1 MKSSLAY
8 RLLLGP
14 SVFCLIVCVVMSW
27 IASPALA
34 WGPAGH
40 RIIASVAQQHLNA
53 RARARLAYVLGS
65 ETTLADVATWADDVR
80 DERPETAPWHY
91 INIPPAATDLRPQ
104 RDCPEGNCV
113 SDKIREFVGI
123 ARLGVRN
130 KSEVAEAV
138 KYLIHFVADL
148 HQPLHAGFAEDRG
161 GNRLPVIVEGRE
173 SNLHSIW
180 DSTIIRRLGSDEAE
194 IAQHLNQGI
203 TPLQKKQWQKGRP
216 REWAWESHLLAVRAA
231 YGALPAGSPK
241 RLDEDYLAQAAAVAE
256 EQLAKAG
263 IRLAAVINQVWPL
276 GR

>member
-1 MKSSLAY
+1 M
-8 RLLLGP
+8 P
-14 SVFCLIVCVVMSW
+14 W
-27 IASPALA
+27 IASPASA
-34 WGPAGH
+34 WGPAAH
-40 RIIASVAQQHLNA
+40 RIIASVAQEHLNA

-80 DERPETAPWHY
+80 DERPETATWHY
-91 INIPPAATDLRPQ
+91 INIPPAATNLRPQ
-104 RDCPEGNCV
+104 RDCPDSNCV
-113 SDKIREFVGI
+113 SDKIREFVSI
-123 ARLGVRN
+123 ARLGIRG
-130 KSEVAEAV
+130 KSEVGQAI
-138 KYLIHFVADL
+138 KYLIHFVGDL
-148 HQPLHAGFAEDRG
+148 HQPLHAGFAEDKG
-161 GNRLPVIVEGRE
+161 GNQIPVMAEGRE

-203 TPLQKKQWQKGRP
+203 TPLQKKQWRQGRP
-216 REWAWESHLLAVRAA
+216 REWAWESHLLAVRVA

-263 IRLAAVINQVWPL
+263 IRLAALINQVWPV

>member
-8 RLLLGP
+8 RRLLGP
-14 SVFCLIVCVVMSW
+14 SVVCLIVCVVMPW
-27 IASPALA
+27 IASPAFA

-80 DERPETAPWHY
+80 DERPETASWHY

-104 RDCPEGNCV
+104 RDCPDSNCV

-123 ARLGVRN
+123 ARLAIRDR
-130 KSEVAEAV
+130 SEVSEAV
-138 KYLIHFVADL
+138 KYLIHLVGDL
-148 HQPLHAGFAEDRG
+148 HQPLHAGFAEDKG
-161 GNRLPVIVEGRE
+161 GNQIPVIVDGRE

-194 IAQHLNQGI
+194 IAERLTQGI
-203 TPLQKKQWQKGRP
+203 TADQKKQWQKGQP
-216 REWAWESHLLAVRAA
+216 REWAWESHLLAVRMA

-241 RLDEDYLAQAAAVAE
+241 GLDDNYLAQAAAVGG

-263 IRLAAVINQVWPL
+263 IRLAAVINEVWPV

>member
-1 MKSSLAY
+1 MKSSPAHKP
-8 RLLLGP
+8 RVTS
-14 SVFCLIVCVVMSW
+14 SVSCLIACLIVPW
-27 IASPALA
+27 IATPTLA

-40 RIIASVAQQHLNA
+40 RIIASVAQEHLNA
-53 RARARLAYVLGS
+53 RARARLSYLLGS

-80 DERPETAPWHY
+80 DERPETRAWHY

-104 RDCPEGNCV
+104 RDCPGSNCV

-123 ARLGVRN
+123 ARLAIRK
-130 KSEVAEAV
+130 KSEVSEAV
-138 KYLIHFVADL
+138 KYLIHLVGDL
-148 HQPLHAGFAEDRG
+148 HQPLHAGFAEDKG
-161 GNRLPVIVEGRE
+161 GNQIPVIIEGRE

-180 DSTIIRRLGSDEAE
+180 DSTILRRLGSDEAE

-203 TPLQKKQWQKGRP
+203 TTLQKKQWQKGRP
-216 REWAWESHLLAVRAA
+216 REWAWESHLLAVRVA

-241 RLDEDYLAQAAAVAE
+241 TLEDHYLAQAAAVSE

-263 IRLAAVINQVWPL
+263 IRLAAVINEVWPM